1 MRTPYRTGVTAYTA
15 QWTVTT
21 ALKKVGAS
29 LATAMSYLGVVW
41 SMLLGFLVFGEVPS
55 HLSLAGAALICSCSL
70 LLGLAE
76 HRVQSA
82 WLKEM
87 VSAGYTHYEHM
98 QAALSPVKQSVQN
111 AVETMQHAAASVA
124 GRSPSY
130 QRLADEQ

>member
-1 MRTPYRTGVTAYTA
+1 MTAYAA

-41 SMLLGFLVFGEVPS
+41 SMLLGFLVFNEVPS

-76 HRVQSA
+76 HRMQTA
-82 WLKEM
+82 WLQEM
-87 VSAGYTHYEHM
+87 MAAGYTHFEHM
-98 QAALSPVKQSVQN
+98 QAALSPVKETVHN
-111 AVETMQHAAASVA
+111 AVDTMQHAAASVA
-124 GRSPSY
+124 GRSHSY
-130 QRLADEQ
+130 QRLEDEQ